1 MSTNTSNLKDF
12 DLNKILHDIHE
23 EILPIIGKGKVA
35 DYIPE
40 LAKVHP
46 NQFGMYLLTLD
57 DQAYFTGDCQTKFSI
72 QSISKVF
79 MLAMAVSE
87 CRDKVYNRVHVEPS
101 GDPFNSLV
109 QLEYENGI
117 PRNPFI
123 NSGAL
128 VITDILLSNFSN
140 AKQEFL
146 DYVRRL
152 VGSTSINYNAE
163 VAASEKA
170 CGFKNAAMINLMKSF
185 GNINN
190 EVDEVLDL
198 YCDFCSLEMNCEE
211 LAKGFR
217 VFANHGRGVVDAYK
231 YLTKSQYKRITA
243 IMQTC
248 GFYDEAGEFAFR
260 VGLPGKSGVG
270 GGIAAILPTQYSIV
284 VWSPGLNKKGNSLA
298 GMKALELFTTKT
310 ESSIF

>member
-1 MSTNTSNLKDF
+1 MVSKMDYQKVLE
-12 DLNKILHDIHE
+12 DIRKE
-23 EILPIIGKGKVA
+23 VDPLLDNGLVA

-40 LAKVHP
+40 LAKVDKTK
-46 NQFGMYLLTLD
+46 FGIHLLFLD
-57 DQAYFTGDCQTKFSI
+57 DSSFSVGDTEEKFSI

-79 MLAMAVSE
+79 MLAHCVSHIGK
-87 CRDKVYNRVHVEPS
+87 KVYDRVNVEPS

-128 VITDILLSNFSN
+128 VVTDLLITHLQDPR
-140 AKQEFL
+140 QQFL
-146 DYVRRL
+146 DFIREL
-152 VGSTSINYNAE
+152 VGQNDIYYDKQIAR
-163 VAASEKA
+163 SEKA
-170 CGFKNAAMINLMKSF
+170 FGFKNAAMVNLMKSY
-185 GNINN
+185 GNIHNDV
-190 EVDEVLDL
+190 EEVLDL
-198 YCDFCSLEMNCEE
+198 YFDFCSVSMTCSE
-211 LAKGFR
+211 LAKAFR
-217 VFANHGRGVVDAYK
+217 VFANHGKGVVDEKK
-231 YLTKSQYKRITA
+231 YISESQFKRITA

-270 GGIAAILPTQYSIV
+270 GGIAAILPSQYSIV

-298 GMKALELFTTKT
+298 GLKALELFTTIT
-310 ESSIF
+310 GTSIF